1 MSAPTETPRS
11 GGRSSPYGGL
21 RPGGGDGGDSNN
33 ALNKLV
39 TPLRW
44 GIGSLTKTVR
54 GFLGSPSFENE
65 AVPSAATPSAAP
77 TNFEP
82 AVNAPRENQGGSSTA
97 NLLDALKQRNNLTR
111 EETQA
116 VISLLQRQGAS
127 AEIAAFDAYA
137 PSTSAMPPP
146 APVGLFQTPSSAGPT
161 AARSPGPAGETAFS
175 NIHSYLRR
183 ANEEKRR
190 APLSLPHARGASRYP
205 ALGYGGARG
214 ARSLYGAHDGRMP
227 PSLLGAPAG
236 QGHAETAGRAA
247 RGFGTTVRAGARYGG
262 PNSPPTAS
270 GIGMDWRAPSSE
282 PGLLSPGMKRTR
294 DTAEMDMDAREIGRS
309 TVARLTG
316 HGDAPR
322 AAPGGLPAGPPARS
336 ALPAPPATNLAAA
349 AVTPA
354 TPRRILQTLDRLAG
368 QKSGGLAVPQKN
380 VYRRNIFRA

>member
-294 DTAEMDMDAREIGRS
+294 DTAEMDRAARDRGRS
-309 TVARLTG
+309 PVARLPG
-316 HGDAPR
+316 PGAAPR
-322 AAPGGLPAGPPARS
+322 AAPGGMPAGTPAGS
-336 ALPAPPATNLAAA
+336 SLKATPSKNVAAS
-349 AVTPA
+349 AVTTDTA
-354 TPRRILQTLDRLAG
+354 RRILQTLDRLAG
-368 QKSGGLAVPQKN
+368 QKSGTETNGAAV
-380 VYRRNIFRA
+380 RL